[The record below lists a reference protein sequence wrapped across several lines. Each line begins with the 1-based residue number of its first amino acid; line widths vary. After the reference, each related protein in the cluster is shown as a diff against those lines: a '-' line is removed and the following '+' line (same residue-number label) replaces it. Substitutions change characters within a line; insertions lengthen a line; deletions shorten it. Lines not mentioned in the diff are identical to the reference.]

1 MVTRAA
7 REVWPPAVFV
17 TIVLGIW
24 ELRARSAGK
33 ANPVLPAPSRILSA
47 FGDSASVLP
56 GHLRATLGA
65 TVLGVGIGVLA
76 GVALAVL
83 VSGWGFARRVLQP
96 LLVATQTVPV
106 QVLGPILVLWFGF
119 GLQPKIVLVGL
130 VVFFPVAVST
140 AAGLQGVDPALV
152 ELVRSFGAG
161 RMTLLRMVLGPAALP
176 GLFAGLRI
184 SLTYAV
190 AATVIAEGIGARAG
204 LGLYLSR
211 SQRAFRYDQ
220 LWVGVAVV
228 MALSIALFCVVS
240 LLGWL
245 ACPWQREVGRDHET

>member
-1 MVTRAA
+1 M
-7 REVWPPAVFV
+7 REAWPPAAFLTALV
-17 TIVLGIW
+17 GIW
-24 ELRARSAGK
+24 ELRARANGK
-33 ANPVLPAPSRILSA
+33 ANPVLPAPSKILNA
-47 FGDSASVLP
+47 FFDSAPLLP
-56 GHLRATLGA
+56 GHLRATLLA
-65 TVLGVGIGVLA
+65 TLLGVLIGVVA

-106 QVLGPILVLWFGF
+106 QVLGPILVLWAGF
-119 GLQPKIVLVGL
+119 GLQPKIILVAL
-130 VVFFPVAVST
+130 VVFFPVAVAT
-140 AAGLQGVDPALV
+140 AAGLQNVDPALV

-161 RMTLLRMVLGPAALP
+161 RVALLRMVLGPAALP

-228 MALSIALFCVVS
+228 MALSIALFCLVS
-240 LLGWL
+240 LLGRL
-245 ACPWQREVGRDHET
+245 ACPWQHELKRDRET